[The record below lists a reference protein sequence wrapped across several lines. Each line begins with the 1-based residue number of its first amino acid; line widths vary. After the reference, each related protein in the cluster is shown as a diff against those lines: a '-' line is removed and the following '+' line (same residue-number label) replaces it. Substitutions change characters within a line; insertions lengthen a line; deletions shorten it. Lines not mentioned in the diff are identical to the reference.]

1 MTIPESSLRVSPSP
15 RLCVWR
21 STRQGFSII
30 ELLVVIVIIAL
41 LVALLL
47 PAVQRARDAA
57 RRTQCRNN
65 LRQIGLALQNYE
77 SQHEV
82 FPPSSTS
89 QIDYGVW
96 SPNPAQYHLHS
107 MFSLLLPC
115 LDQSGVFSILDF
127 NSSSLSA
134 TNVVTGGTVLSVY
147 RCPTFVGSG
156 FSAEHRYLA
165 LSSNLA
171 IRNYVALGAT
181 TVGKLWKEPD
191 GVFYPRSRTRSA
203 DVVDGMSQTIF
214 LAETREPNVSV
225 WIDGG
230 VAAMTSRPYDAGNPP
245 SYARSAASLNFSPYF
260 DSKGQTIDAMYGP
273 SSQHVGGALH
283 LFGDGAIRFLSDRL
297 NADVYDALTT
307 RAGED
312 RLSNGDF

>member
-1 MTIPESSLRVSPSP
+1 MLISKNSLRVSASFPLRVCQRPP
-15 RLCVWR
+15 R
-21 STRQGFSII
+21 GFSII

-47 PAVQRARDAA
+47 PAVQKARESA

-65 LRQIGLALQNYE
+65 LRQIGVALHNYE
-77 SQHEV
+77 SMHDV

-89 QIDYGVW
+89 QVDYGVW
-96 SPNPAQYHLHS
+96 SPNPTQYHLHS
-107 MFSLLLPC
+107 AFTLLLPM
-115 LDQSGVFSILDF
+115 LDQAGIASAIDYNVSALAPA
-127 NSSSLSA
+127 NSL
-134 TNVVTGGTVLSVY
+134 VGGGALPTY
-147 RCPTFVGSG
+147 RCPSYAGSG
-156 FSAEHRYLA
+156 ATSERRYLA
-165 LSSNLA
+165 LSPNLA
-171 IRNYVALGAT
+171 IRNYVVLGAT

-191 GVFYPRSRTRSA
+191 GALYPGSRTRTA
-203 DVVDGMSQTIF
+203 DIVDGMSQTIF
-214 LAETREPNVSV
+214 VAETREPNVSV

-245 SYARSAASLNFSPYF
+245 SYARPEVSLNFSPYF
-260 DSKGQTIDAMYGP
+260 DSKDQTIDAKYGP

-297 NADVYDALTT
+297 NSEVYDALTT

-312 RLSNGDF
+312 RLSTGDF

>member
-1 MTIPESSLRVSPSP
+1 MIPKTARRVSASLRL
-15 RLCVWR
+15 RVWQTAR
-21 STRQGFSII
+21 RGFSII

-47 PAVQRARDAA
+47 PAVQKARESA
-57 RRTQCRNN
+57 RRTQCRNS
-65 LRQIGLALQNYE
+65 LRQIGLALHNYE
-77 SQHEV
+77 SQHDV

-96 SPNPAQYHLHS
+96 SPNPTQYHLHS
-107 MFSLLLPC
+107 MFTLLLPF
-115 LDQSGVFSILDF
+115 LDQSGLYTAIDF
-127 NSSSLSA
+127 NSSALTS
-134 TNVVTGGTVLSVY
+134 TNLMTGGAALSVY
-147 RCPTFVGSG
+147 RCPSYVGSG
-156 FSAEHRYLA
+156 ASAEPRYLA

-191 GVFYPRSRTRSA
+191 GVFYPRSRTRTA
-203 DVVDGMSQTIF
+203 DIIDGMSQTIF

-245 SYARSAASLNFSPYF
+245 SYARPEISLNFSPYF
-260 DSKGQTIDAMYGP
+260 DSKGQTIDAKFGP

-283 LFGDGAIRFLSDRL
+283 LFGDGAIQFLSNRL

-307 RAGED
+307 RASED